1 VPTPDEPGRQRVRT
15 VVPDWGRAMATYA
28 FVCTKC
34 KTSFEVTCHMDER
47 EAQAVC
53 PKCGSHKVGQ
63 VYTAAFSS
71 PRPDKY

>member
-1 VPTPDEPGRQRVRT
+1 MRTAFRTGRE
-15 VVPDWGRAMATYA
+15 GHGHHE

-53 PKCGSHKVGQ
+53 PKCGSHKVEQ

-71 PRPDKY
+71 PPPDKY